1 MGIPAQ
7 FDHPEFDAAMRKIA
21 QVARAHGKSAGFM
34 ATDRAWIDRAR
45 KLGYNMLAIGTDT
58 GLLAAATSEL
68 TAYAGRS
75 GS

>member
-1 MGIPAQ
+1 
-7 FDHPEFDAAMRKIA
+7 
-21 QVARAHGKSAGFM
+21 M